1 MLFGQKGH
9 FFHLLPLF
17 SSFFFMAPSVSTA
30 VSLPVT
36 SLLLSTH
43 FLQLPPTTEM
53 FLSWHPSSL
62 SRLSTLFGPLSNVTF
77 PDFARSSSASVPPPR
92 LSFHSLPLTPKTS
105 RWGHFEGSNM
115 VRGPKILDRG
125 SAQFLEVDRCW
136 RGRIPLTGPPAVLE

>member
-1 MLFGQKGH
+1 MLFRQKGH

-30 VSLPVT
+30 ICLPVT

-77 PDFARSSSASVPPPR
+77 PDFARASSASVPTR
-92 LSFHSLPLTPKTS
+92 FSFHFLPLTPKTS
-105 RWGHFEGSNM
+105 RCRLFEESNM